1 MNHCIS
7 QSACAEARAPVSR
20 AAISGSRRR
29 WARRALVAL
38 SLAWVLLTSGCILRP
53 AGTAEEQ
60 AQLAEMG
67 KPYAPLFAQRVLPAL
82 PAAPSW
88 NDVLHRAFLA
98 NGDLEAAYFEWAA
111 AVQRINMAA
120 AWPNT
125 NLSLGFEYMFSAGK
139 MKAWDRTTLSA
150 QPDPMANLALPVKP
164 AQAGVVALD
173 RARAAGM
180 RFRAKKFDL
189 QKQVLQAWLDYAL
202 MAEQV
207 RIQRDNVSLLKLI
220 SDTAADRVR
229 AGAPQQDLLKS
240 QIAHRL
246 AESELARMESQERAM
261 GAMLAGM
268 LALSPGAPPTPP
280 GALPEPRRLQ
290 ADDAALIAAAVDAN
304 PELSALARDVAAR
317 ENALELAR
325 MQYLPDI
332 NPVGAVNGS
341 ASQSLGAMISIP
353 INIPMIRASVEESRA
368 MLRATQAMARQTRSD
383 RAAAF
388 VAALYAMR
396 NAEHQATLFAETV
409 LPKAEQ
415 ALTSSRQSYAAG
427 QVSFVELIDSQRTL
441 LDVRLLVA
449 QARVEREKRL
459 AEIEALA
466 GVDVETMGA
475 GDTNGNTK
483 HEDRGKDV
491 THEEIKHEQAQE
503 KNDSKLPP

>member
-1 MNHCIS
+1 MHPLNV
-7 QSACAEARAPVSR
+7 QSAYAGDRSLSAPV
-20 AAISGSRRR
+20 AQPVHGRR
-29 WARRALVAL
+29 WARGAV
-38 SLAWVLLTSGCILRP
+38 LAVLPCFTLLMGGCILRP
-53 AGTAEEQ
+53 AGTNEEQ
-60 AQLAEMG
+60 AQLAELG
-67 KPYAPLFAQRVLPAL
+67 RSYAPPVSQRVLPAL
-82 PAAPSW
+82 PGAPTW
-88 NDVLHRAFLA
+88 GDVLHRAFLA

-111 AVQRINMAA
+111 AVQRIDMAA

-125 NLSLGFEYMFSAGK
+125 NLSFGFEYMFSAGK

-150 QPDPMANLALPVKP
+150 QPDPMANLALPIKP
-164 AQAGVVALD
+164 AQAGVVALE

-180 RFRAKKFDL
+180 RFRAKKFEL

-207 RIQRDNVSLLKLI
+207 RIGRDNVSLLKLI

-268 LALSPGAPPTPP
+268 LALSPASPPPP
-280 GALPEPRRLQ
+280 PASLPERRQLQ

-325 MQYLPDI
+325 LQYLPDI
-332 NPVGAVNGS
+332 NPIGALNGS

-368 MLRATQAMARQTRSD
+368 MLRATQAMAQQARSD

-388 VAALYAMR
+388 VAALYALR
-396 NAEHQATLFAETV
+396 NAEHQAALFVDTV

-441 LDVRLLVA
+441 LDVRLLIA

-466 GVDVETMGA
+466 GVDVETLGV
-475 GDTNGNTK
+475 NGKKEEMK
-483 HEDRGKDV
+483 HEGRADK
-491 THEEIKHEQAQE
+491 
-503 KNDSKLPP
+503 